1 MNACVCV
8 KVCEI
13 HHPPPQHTHSHAH
26 APVGAHA
33 VCRGGHG
40 RGTTGMC
47 ERRLGVVCKDGIGRG
62 VVCHVGCG
70 SSVLE
75 VGFRLFAGSVCSL
88 QRGGV
93 VLAVEFSVV

>member
-1 MNACVCV
+1 MCIYACVYSCMHVYIHVCMHACVCI

-13 HHPPPQHTHSHAH
+13 HKPPPPHAHTHAH
-26 APVGAHA
+26 AHTHTPVGAHA

-40 RGTTGMC
+40 RGTTGVC
-47 ERRLGVVCKDGIGRG
+47 EGRLGGVCKDGVGRG

-75 VGFRLFAGSVCSL
+75 G
-88 QRGGV
+88 GGV
-93 VLAVEFSVV
+93 